1 MLAASVWWHNARE
14 HCCLRQQLLDGPFHV
29 ARNGQ
34 SRSGRFHCARRRGE
48 EQPSCW
54 TKMRLLMG
62 RVNGEDVVDTG
73 PGANQWVE
81 ITARAKMLVIVAVV
95 VVVVVVVVV

>member
-1 MLAASVWWHNARE
+1 
-14 HCCLRQQLLDGPFHV
+14 
-29 ARNGQ
+29 
-34 SRSGRFHCARRRGE
+34 
-48 EQPSCW
+48 
-54 TKMRLLMG
+54 MRLLMG